1 MYYLYLTNQGRLFFA
16 NSTRILVKSET
27 TSKQT
32 MHLFFFSIMELKSSI
47 NWYEFFT
54 VNSELPTEGDNN
66 LRKNLDKFY
75 NGEFIYN
82 AMGRIEIAS
91 L

>member
-1 MYYLYLTNQGRLFFA
+1 M
-16 NSTRILVKSET
+16 

-32 MHLFFFSIMELKSSI
+32 MHLFFFNIMKLKSSI
-47 NWYEFFT
+47 NLYEFFT

-66 LRKNLDKFY
+66 LRNNLDKFY
-75 NGEFIYN
+75 NGQFINN
-82 AMGRIEIAS
+82 AMGRMEIPS